1 MSGLWTRRRL
11 LEQAAALG
19 TVAATVARPAEA
31 AGAPEKEVRV
41 GYIAPVGG
49 STGRPTSSPAAREV
63 AAYAGLL
70 GAREGGAETNYTA
83 GLMGARVTVMERIA
97 RTPQEAVAQAGAL
110 GGQHASALL
119 GGFDSDTA
127 RALSRFALEHEIL
140 FFNVGA
146 TEDRLRNEDCA
157 RFTFHIEASDAMYLD
172 ALADWLIRGLAFLVD
187 EDAPQGVRVI
197 RRTPA
202 RAWFL
207 VTEDTPVHRTRRA
220 RLVAQFAQ
228 RHWGGRIVAD
238 LTVTE
243 QEGFAPALRAISG
256 SRPDI
261 VFLMQSPAEQLRF
274 YTEYEQAHLPY
285 EVTGFPDPVTQT
297 RTFFG
302 ALLRAAPRTA
312 RGNIRMVSWEPTFG
326 AIGGPQLAQRFQG
339 RWKQPMDGPAWTS
352 WLAVKIVWDAFT
364 HARDS
369 RPGALQRYLESAGAL
384 FDGYQGIGL
393 TFRPWD
399 HQLRHPVMVSRLTQL
414 NADEAHWAEMIGQF
428 PNIVA
433 PGRDPTQVLDQLGD
447 TAQTT
452 RCRWR

>member
-1 MSGLWTRRRL
+1 
-11 LEQAAALG
+11 
-19 TVAATVARPAEA
+19 
-31 AGAPEKEVRV
+31 
-41 GYIAPVGG
+41 
-49 STGRPTSSPAAREV
+49 
-63 AAYAGLL
+63 
-70 GAREGGAETNYTA
+70 
-83 GLMGARVTVMERIA
+83 MGARVTVMERIA

-110 GGQHASALL
+110 AGQHASALL

-127 RALSRFALEHEIL
+127 RALSRFALEREML

-146 TEDRLRNEDCA
+146 TEDGLRNEDCA

-220 RLVAQFAQ
+220 RLMAQFAR

-238 LTVTE
+238 LTVTK
-243 QEGFAPALRAISG
+243 QEGFSTALRAISG

-312 RGNIRMVSWEPTFG
+312 RGNIRMVSW
-326 AIGGPQLAQRFQG
+326 
-339 RWKQPMDGPAWTS
+339 
-352 WLAVKIVWDAFT
+352 
-364 HARDS
+364 
-369 RPGALQRYLESAGAL
+369 
-384 FDGYQGIGL
+384 
-393 TFRPWD
+393 
-399 HQLRHPVMVSRLTQL
+399 
-414 NADEAHWAEMIGQF
+414 
-428 PNIVA
+428 
-433 PGRDPTQVLDQLGD
+433 
-447 TAQTT
+447 
-452 RCRWR
+452 